1 MKTVTCPSAIA
12 VILFCNIL
20 LFGCKKN
27 DLTSGKKTEPVGA
40 LKALK
45 NLGYDTSGVVDMGDH
60 YLVENDIV
68 ISKSL
73 LSGTL
78 PRQAYGGNS
87 QLVGVSKQRSMTIRI
102 DNSVPSNNGNLDWRN
117 EVPQAIAVYNNL
129 ATSNIRFTLVTS
141 ATADIVIKT
150 GSYSATSSPARAPL
164 PSGGNPGSYVEINT
178 SFTGTL
184 SSIEKVYTLVHE
196 LGHCIGL
203 KHTDW
208 YNDTVV
214 GDGPY
219 PAVGNSPN
227 DATNEDTESIMMHS
241 IPWFIFSVEFSAW
254 DMYAISFLYPS
265 SVLQITAQSPICGNS
280 LLTIE
285 GLSPQATVNW
295 SVSSSASTLSCTNC
309 HTPSLVMDNIALPG
323 LVTGVTATISYN
335 GQNVLQLYRS
345 VYNYK
350 NQYYT
355 FEVKSYEPY
364 VNVLYLQPNT
374 TYNFYI
380 EEGIPGQISWDLPQ
394 GFVMVGDANS
404 SSIYV
409 TTPSVFTEPT
419 GNIFANIV
427 TDCGNT
433 VQGSIFFAYDN

>member
-1 MKTVTCPSAIA
+1 MRKFTYLATTST
-12 VILFCNIL
+12 ILCCCMLI
-20 LFGCKKN
+20 FGCKKN
-27 DLTSGKKTEPVGA
+27 DLGANQRTEPNKG
-40 LKALK
+40 LKTLM
-45 NLGYDTSGVVDMGDH
+45 NLGYDTTGVIDMGDH

-68 ISKSL
+68 ISKTL

-78 PRQAYGGNS
+78 PRQAYGSNS
-87 QLVGVSKQRSMTIRI
+87 QLVNASKQRSMTIRI
-102 DNSVPSNNGNLDWRN
+102 DNSVPDNNGSLDWRD
-117 EVPQAIAVYNNL
+117 EVPLAIAVYNNL

-141 ATADIVIKT
+141 STADIVIKT
-150 GSYSATSSPARAPL
+150 ASYASAGSPARAPL
-164 PSGGNPGSYVEINT
+164 PSGGNPGAYVEINT

-208 YNDTVV
+208 YNDTVT

-227 DATNEDTESIMMHS
+227 NATDEDTESIMMHS
-241 IPWFIFSVEFSAW
+241 IPWFLFSVEFSAW

-265 SVLQITAQSPICGNS
+265 SELQITGQGPICGS
-280 LLTIE
+280 GTFTIE
-285 GLSPQATVNW
+285 GLSPHATVNW
-295 SVSSSASTLSCTNC
+295 SISSTASSLNCTNC
-309 HTPSLVMDNIALPG
+309 HSTNLVMDDIALPG
-323 LVTGVTATISYN
+323 LVTGITATISYN
-335 GQNVLQLYRS
+335 GQNILQLYRS

-355 FEVKSYEPY
+355 FDVKSYEPY

-380 EEGIPGQISWDLPQ
+380 EEGIPGHISWDLPQ

-433 VQGSIFFAYDN
+433 IQGSIFFAYDN